1 MHSNFTEGWVL
12 HRKFSAQKSYAQKVL
27 RTTFFTYRLSYTD
40 AFTRKTNCT
49 QHTSTRNQLL
59 HREVLL
65 PLLDHLPFVFP
76 LSSMPWGMVIN
87 PLIGMYIVHDEDFHY
102 EMSDHITT
110 IRQLIIYIP
119 LCSSLLVDYIP
130 LQNYIPIKHANG
142 HMHADSMLPCQGV
155 GTQGE
160 LLDLAWGPTEMHLT
174 LGNFQQTLFTQAAL
188 EKEAR
193 KQADEDAVKGL
204 AFLKPPR
211 VFPKVRQSQQHYAT
225 LIIDA
230 HSLQCS
236 NAPDAAR
243 TRHW

>member
-1 MHSNFTEGWVL
+1 MPLQGRRIAHKKL
-12 HRKFSAQKSYAQKVL
+12 
-27 RTTFFTYRLSYTD
+27 
-40 AFTRKTNCT
+40 CT
-49 QHTSTRNQLL
+49 QHTFTSNQLL
-59 HREVLL
+59 HREVLF

-119 LCSSLLVDYIP
+119 LYSSLLVDYIP
-130 LQNYIPIKHANG
+130 LQYYIPIKHANG

-174 LGNFQQTLFTQAAL
+174 LVNFQQTLFT
-188 EKEAR
+188 
-193 KQADEDAVKGL
+193 
-204 AFLKPPR
+204 
-211 VFPKVRQSQQHYAT
+211 
-225 LIIDA
+225 
-230 HSLQCS
+230 CS
-236 NAPDAAR
+236 HR
-243 TRHW
+243 LHWKKRPENRLMRMP

>member
-1 MHSNFTEGWVL
+1 MRRTIFIFW
-12 HRKFSAQKSYAQKVL
+12 HRKIDTEKVVHTGCTKKIHTEFFVRRNLTQKSFYTAETFPHRNLSGQILLNAQQFYRGMGFTQKVL
-27 RTTFFTYRLSYTD
+27 RAEVLRTEGFTHNILYRLSYTD

-119 LCSSLLVDYIP
+119 LYSSLLVDYIP

-155 GTQGE
+155 GT
-160 LLDLAWGPTEMHLT
+160 
-174 LGNFQQTLFTQAAL
+174 
-188 EKEAR
+188 
-193 KQADEDAVKGL
+193 
-204 AFLKPPR
+204 
-211 VFPKVRQSQQHYAT
+211 
-225 LIIDA
+225 
-230 HSLQCS
+230 
-236 NAPDAAR
+236 
-243 TRHW
+243 